1 MSVVR
6 ITADRRHDLNG
17 FALFAILA
25 TATGFAEMAN
35 RRYLKLPTAMGLV
48 IISLLGVGVVLL
60 LDFFG
65 VNASE
70 SVRNVLP
77 TGKDFQEFFIDSSL
91 ALMLYA
97 AATSIDPAA
106 LRRHAL
112 PIIFFAT
119 IGTLISVILVAIGTY
134 YIGIGIGVSISP
146 EIALLFGAIIAPTD
160 PIAVSKVT
168 EKIKGWRTWKAIV
181 TGESLFNDAI
191 ALIIFTLVLN
201 SILGQADPQ
210 SDHFF
215 EMFLKEVLIA
225 VGVGLGVVF
234 VTGCF
239 SFLMQSDCVEGR
251 FMVGIGIAA
260 GSFSLAEALGGSG
273 PIAVVTAGITT
284 MWAMRNSPTMK
295 PHATVMSYWMVV
307 EHCLAS
313 MFFLLIGFEVLTVD
327 WKLAFILLG
336 ISAWVAVFFAR
347 IVTVTIGYVS
357 LAIILK
363 LGSMFYFV
371 MPVSLAGVRGAL
383 SVALALSLPMSL
395 GKDTESRSMILA
407 MTFGAVVIGIILQSS
422 GLMAA
427 ADSLNRHRSNRV
439 RLRKPIRSVLV
450 NARGIRRRRQHDN

>member
-1 MSVVR
+1 
-6 ITADRRHDLNG
+6 LNG

-35 RRYLKLPTAMGLV
+35 KRYLKLPTAMGLV
-48 IISLLGVGVVLL
+48 LISLGGVAVVFM
-60 LDFFG
+60 LDAFG
-65 VNASE
+65 LDASE
-70 SVRNVLP
+70 GVREILP
-77 TGKDFQEFFIDSSL
+77 TGKDFQDFFINSSL

-97 AATSIDPAA
+97 AATSIDAGA

-112 PIIFFAT
+112 PILFFAT
-119 IGTLISVILVAIGTY
+119 IGTLISVVLVAIGTY
-134 YIGIGIGVSISP
+134 YIGIALNVPISP
-146 EIALLFGAIIAPTD
+146 SIALLFGAIIAPTD

-201 SILGQADPQ
+201 SILGQSNPE
-210 SDHFF
+210 SEHFLQ
-215 EMFLKEVLIA
+215 MFLKEVLIA
-225 VGVGLGVVF
+225 VGVGVGLVF
-234 VTGCF
+234 VIGCF
-239 SFLMQSDCVEGR
+239 AFLMHSDSIEGR

-260 GSFSLAEALGGSG
+260 GSYSLADAFGGSG
-273 PIAVVTAGITT
+273 PIAVVTAGLTT
-284 MWAMRNSPTMK
+284 MWAMRNSPSMK
-295 PHATVMSYWMVV
+295 PNPMVMNYWNVI

-327 WKLAFILLG
+327 WKIAFVLLG
-336 ISAWVAVFFAR
+336 VSAWAAVFFAR
-347 IVTVTIGYVS
+347 VVTVTIGYAS

-395 GKDTESRSMILA
+395 GTDTESRSMILA

-422 GLMAA
+422 GLMATA
-427 ADSLNRHRSNRV
+427 NMLNRHRSNRV
-439 RLRKPIRSVLV
+439 RLRKPLRSVLV
-450 NARGIRRRRQHDN
+450 SARGKRRRRHHDS